1 MAIQGGDVVWNITG
15 VTDEFKKALA
25 QSKQMAD
32 NFGKTLMA
40 NSKVIGASMTAAGV
54 GMAGLL
60 GKAASI
66 ANEFDTAAKKLTVSL
81 GEPIEQVKAFDKV
94 ITQVYGNNFGESIQD
109 VADSVKAVALGLKTV
124 GVVSKEEIG
133 TSTEY
138 AIALRDTF
146 DADVTGSIDAVTAL
160 MQNFG
165 LKSTEAFDFIAKG
178 FQSGLDK
185 SGDFLESVT
194 EYSTQFANG
203 GAEAEQFFSLLQ
215 SGLASGNLGTDKAA
229 DLFKEFRVRILDG
242 SKATSDALMMLGIN
256 VDQFIADL
264 SSGSMTTA
272 DAFQAVIEKLRETGD
287 QSILMQA
294 GVGLLGTQF
303 EDLGESAVLGIDLSI
318 TKMSD
323 LEGAIKSLNDQY
335 NTLGNDME
343 GAKRKFELVGKT
355 IGETV
360 APSLNDSADGA
371 KSFAEWLIKFQES
384 SPGVV
389 DALVKIGIGIAGFL
403 IVAGPIILFINE
415 LSTLF
420 KNLGVTK
427 AGVIAGFW
435 KLVEV
440 MKFINGVAL
449 KLIGAVF
456 SPLGAAVAAVGI
468 AIGAAA
474 ITISSEWDNIKKL
487 FSDFA
492 GWVYDWVSGIAGA
505 IGDFA
510 STMYD
515 AFLTAFTSPID
526 AIKMAWGGLVDW
538 YSGIFNWFIDTA
550 RSIAGLIA
558 GTVGNLGVG
567 PQAVGEFFGIG
578 GTPGFSSGGTSAG
591 GVIRV
596 GESGPETMIV
606 PPGTKIAPHDPNNAG
621 AAGMAGVT
629 LNVYS
634 PTFLD
639 DAQMDRFNTGI
650 GRVISEQLRAAGS
663 FA

>member
-1 MAIQGGDVVWNITG
+1 MAIQAGDVVWNITG
-15 VTDEFKKALA
+15 VTDEFKKALN

-32 NFGKTLMA
+32 NLGKTLMA

-54 GMAGLL
+54 GMAGIL

-94 ITQVYGNNFGESIQD
+94 ITQVYGNNFGESIDD
-109 VADSVKAVALGLKTV
+109 VAESVKAVALGLKTV
-124 GVVSKEEIG
+124 GVVSKDEIG
-133 TSTEY
+133 KSTEY

-146 DADVTGSIDAVTAL
+146 DADVSGSIDAVTAL

-178 FQSGLDK
+178 FQEGLNK
-185 SGDFLESVT
+185 SDDFLQSVT

-242 SKATSDALMMLGIN
+242 SKATSDALTLLGLN
-256 VDQFIADL
+256 VDEFNTKL
-264 SSGSMTTA
+264 SSGSMTSA
-272 DAFQAVIEKLRETGD
+272 QAFQMVLDKLRDTD
-287 QSILMQA
+287 NQAIVMQA

-303 EDLGESAVLGIDLSI
+303 EDLGESAVLGIDMSI
-318 TKMSD
+318 TKMGE
-323 LEGAIKSLNDQY
+323 LGGAIKSLNDQY

-360 APSLNDSADGA
+360 SPSLNDGADAA
-371 KSFAEWLIKFQES
+371 KGFSEWLIKLQES

-389 DALVKIGIGIAGFL
+389 DAITKIAMVVAGFL
-403 IVAGPIILFINE
+403 ITTGPIIWFINE
-415 LSTLF
+415 LVTLF
-420 KNLGVTK
+420 GNLGKIK
-427 AGVIAGFW
+427 AGLITGFG
-435 KLVEV
+435 KLADVF
-440 MKFINGVAL
+440 KFVA
-449 KLIGAVF
+449 KVGSALIGAVF
-456 SPLGAAVAAVGI
+456 SPLGLAVVAVAASL
-468 AIGAAA
+468 AAA
-474 ITISSEWDNIKKL
+474 YIAISSEWENIKKL
-487 FSDFA
+487 FSDFV
-492 GWVYDWVSGIAGA
+492 GWLSDWASSIATA
-505 IGDFA
+505 ISDFA

-526 AIKMAWGGLVDW
+526 AIKIAWGGLVDW

-558 GTVGNLGVG
+558 GTVQNRLVG
-567 PQAVGEFFGIG
+567 LDADVGFFGG
-578 GTPGFSSGGTSAG
+578 QTPGFASGGTSGG

-606 PPGTKIAPHDPNNAG
+606 PPGTKISPHDPNNAG
-621 AAGMAGVT
+621 ARGMAGVT

-650 GRVISEQLRAAGS
+650 GKVISEQLRAAGS